1 MPVPAEPAAA
11 PTASGGG
18 PAGVPDVAAPMESAP
33 IQLELPPEPVPN
45 PVPEPALAAAP
56 TDEFETALAAADD
69 VEASVDDMFSD
80 LG

>member
-1 MPVPAEPAAA
+1 MSPK
-11 PTASGGG
+11 
-18 PAGVPDVAAPMESAP
+18 
-33 IQLELPPEPVPN
+33 PVPN
-45 PVPEPALAAAP
+45 PAPEPAFAAPP